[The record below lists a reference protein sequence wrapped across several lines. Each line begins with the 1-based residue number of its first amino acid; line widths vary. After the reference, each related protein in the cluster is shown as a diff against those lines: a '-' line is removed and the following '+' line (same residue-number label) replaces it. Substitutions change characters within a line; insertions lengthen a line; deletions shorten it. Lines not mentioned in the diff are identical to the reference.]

1 MDLLSCQFSN
11 GPVQNRF
18 NSLPIFLNL
27 PATVIGAIIGNH
39 KFYPFHAIPFLK
51 RNNSATEQTS
61 KHDHQYQIPPY
72 NRICYMVSAF
82 IMKRLHLGTSVTSTV
97 TAGLHGQGQIVG
109 SAECRDDGSHF
120 WSRDV
125 GIFADKRLCR
135 RNQRGSL
142 AVLCPYRCRSVA
154 CEYTVGLQICARLH
168 RTLQEKE
175 NVNALRFS
183 G

>member
-1 MDLLSCQFSN
+1 MYEVQKELYVYLDSLEDLKHYAEKKK
-11 GPVQNRF
+11 R
-18 NSLPIFLNL
+18 ID
-27 PATVIGAIIGNH
+27 AEIERAEEE
-39 KFYPFHAIPFLK
+39 HAREAALYAQEK
-51 RNNSATEQTS
+51 EGR
-61 KHDHQYQIPPY
+61 
-72 NRICYMVSAF
+72 R
-82 IMKRLHLGTSVTSTV
+82 
-97 TAGLHGQGQIVG
+97 

-120 WSRDV
+120 WSRDG
-125 GIFADKRLCR
+125 GIFAGKRLCR

>member
-1 MDLLSCQFSN
+1 MLIKGDGILSNINYIQSAIMQLEGGAFQKLFDQYLYKKYKFTN
-11 GPVQNRF
+11 IQTLGVQAGTNKPTKGIPDSYVMTDDGKYILINYGSV
-18 NSLPIFLNL
+18 NSRPKEKIKED
-27 PATVIGAIIGNH
+27 IIACFVRAEKEG
-39 KFYPFHAIPFLK
+39 
-51 RNNSATEQTS
+51 R
-61 KHDHQYQIPPY
+61 
-72 NRICYMVSAF
+72 R
-82 IMKRLHLGTSVTSTV
+82 
-97 TAGLHGQGQIVG
+97 

-120 WSRDV
+120 WSRDG
-125 GIFADKRLCR
+125 GIFAGKRLCR